1 MTSCNSGLGFEP
13 TLSPIP
19 TVLTTPTATATL
31 TPTPTASSTPT
42 VTFTPTA
49 TEIPYLTLV
58 FYGDSDTAVGEMGDG
73 KKHGGYSYVT
83 DLSPMLPVS
92 YTLVISNHGGR
103 TAKWGYNHLEDDVLN
118 FHPDVVTV
126 WWGLNDLYSC
136 PGIFDRGSNRLI
148 QYQLDLLV
156 AEHTRYLKMQIDVL
170 LAHGTSVYLM
180 TTFPVLVGQ
189 LPWSHIDENNNEV
202 WEQGRW
208 CNYNQGLIA
217 LVETQRKLV
226 AQYQAD
232 GKKVYLVDIWQLYM
246 DHPDLDG
253 MYWDDVHPG
262 SYGAQLIAKEWFKVF
277 EASQK

>member
-1 MTSCNSGLGFEP
+1 MVVSVTMTSCNSGLGFEP

-170 LAHGTSVYLM
+170 LAHGTSVSREAAPLFRFSWGSFPGAILM
-180 TTFPVLVGQ
+180 KTIMRFGSRVAGVTTIKVLSRWWK
-189 LPWSHIDENNNEV
+189 PRESWSPSTKLTV
-202 WEQGRW
+202 
-208 CNYNQGLIA
+208 
-217 LVETQRKLV
+217 RKC
-226 AQYQAD
+226 
-232 GKKVYLVDIWQLYM
+232 IWSIFGSFIWITRIWTGCI
-246 DHPDLDG
+246 G
-253 MYWDDVHPG
+253 MMFIPAAMVHN
-262 SYGAQLIAKEWFKVF
+262 
-277 EASQK
+277 